1 MLTTCY
7 IKECLSYCPETGE
20 FYWKHRPKEHFISV
34 HRWKT
39 FTNKCAGK
47 EAGTVK
53 STGYISIHID
63 GRHYPAHRLAWLFV
77 YGHWPEKDI
86 DHINGIRTDNRLKNL
101 RDVTRREN
109 AKNRAMRSDN
119 TSGITGVSFDK
130 NAGKWK
136 AEIWHCGKR
145 KNLGRFA
152 NYDDAVSTRKGA
164 EADFGYHENHGR
176 LPPAQ

>member
-7 IKECLSYCPETGE
+7 IKECLCYCPDTGK
-20 FYWKHRPKEHFISV
+20 FFWKHRPREHFLSA

-53 STGYISIHID
+53 STGYVSIHID
-63 GRHYPAHRLAWLFV
+63 GRHYAAHRLVWLFV
-77 YGHWPEKDI
+77 YGHWPERDI
-86 DHINGIRTDNRLKNL
+86 DHINGVRTDNRLLNL
-101 RDVTRREN
+101 RVVTRREN

-130 NAGKWK
+130 SAGKWK
-136 AEIWHCGKR
+136 AEIWYHGKR
-145 KNLGRFA
+145 KSLGRFTSF
-152 NYDDAVSTRKGA
+152 DEAVSIRRDA
-164 EADFGYHENHGR
+164 ETISGYHRNHGR
-176 LPPAQ
+176 LSAA